1 MTPRAVVIWA
11 IMLIAVMA
19 RYGPVDR
26 HQISITNKEGF
37 FKFSVDELPDGRH
50 SYEASYNPDCWL
62 LTAQHESGTLSDKE
76 WQVLNSL
83 QTSASLPKDGG
94 DQLREPAEVWGVMQR
109 GNETIVLRY
118 AEWWNL
124 SDTPVSA
131 SFWSMTFKA
140 KASL

>member
-19 RYGPVDR
+19 RYSPIDR
-26 HQISITNKEGF
+26 HQISITNEEGS
-37 FKFSVDELPDGRH
+37 FKFRVDELPDGRH
-50 SYEASYNPDCWL
+50 AYEASYNPEYWL
-62 LTAQHESGTLSDKE
+62 LATQHESGTLSDKE

-83 QTSASLPKDGG
+83 QAIASLPKEGG

-118 AEWWNL
+118 TEWWSL
-124 SDTPVSA
+124 SDTPVPA
-131 SFWSMTFKA
+131 SFWSMTYKA